1 MLTATIKIIENTG
14 DKMNSTITFGR
25 EINHGPLF
33 RSILISAILGIAS
46 SFANNKIGITI
57 FLIILFVMLFIYYP
71 SYLPLLYGYWILEKH
86 GITYYDMS
94 SYRAKLKLIFLA
106 KQSKLQFISYSQI
119 HNFTV
124 KTENKTYSV
133 EDITTLNNTKQS
145 HFVWLRKP
153 LNLEIQLKSH
163 NINLDMSFDQL
174 HDNKNI
180 QARVMNVSNILEE
193 KI

>member
-1 MLTATIKIIENTG
+1 
-14 DKMNSTITFGR
+14 MNSTITFGR